1 MKEVEPLVKKTEEL
15 RKEISELKKAGAY
28 FKDNYYKIKEERESL
43 QKQLQKSKS
52 KCDEISKIA
61 QASQVRNFRV
71 ESLADFGRY
80 ILTKYFRPRCKITKK
95 LLKQQIKKFNS
106 CLVNYQS
113 IEKRLH
119 KKKSTKM
126 LSKRCK

>member
-15 RKEISELKKAGAY
+15 RKEISDLKKAGAY

-71 ESLADFGRY
+71 ES
-80 ILTKYFRPRCKITKK
+80 
-95 LLKQQIKKFNS
+95 
-106 CLVNYQS
+106 
-113 IEKRLH
+113 
-119 KKKSTKM
+119 
-126 LSKRCK
+126 

>member
-61 QASQVRNFRV
+61 QASQVKN
-71 ESLADFGRY
+71 LG
-80 ILTKYFRPRCKITKK
+80 LNP
-95 LLKQQIKKFNS
+95 
-106 CLVNYQS
+106 
-113 IEKRLH
+113 
-119 KKKSTKM
+119 
-126 LSKRCK
+126 